1 MAQLLGSYIDTKRKA
16 AWRYIEEWQSTAY
29 SLVVFT
35 ATMIVMFWASVFLYT
50 SFYFTYMPE
59 ESITWPINFHY
70 RSCQEKPGICS
81 NPCAIVAVTDPN
93 RGSVLARG
101 QKYRVVVDFEMP
113 ESPTNQ
119 RIGNEDNMLSLGM
132 FLINMSMKTHTGE
145 VLRESSRS
153 SMLRYKSPLLQTI
166 STMTFSPLLL
176 YGIQEEKQMVTVE
189 LFSQYEEDPV
199 IPLSEVHVELQT
211 RFVELYGAQL
221 RIHAV
226 FSGLRYLMYHY
237 PLTAATMG
245 IGICMMFLSAV
256 VIFSWYQFSGPT
268 LNARIGANQMAYP
281 NGNALPISQGN
292 SKSTNS
298 TNEES
303 MDVLEQTVSSTSS
316 PKTSKQSPDSSVPGK
331 AAGSEEA
338 KEKGRSDH
346 VETKRRDS
354 DDFEVVSS
362 SKMPDEIGCHKVSK
376 PTVCLPSE
384 VDSRQGSDVF
394 GSDDHG
400 LTGEAVS
407 QQLPGMCK
415 NNDDDISGETDS
427 RQGSIYDDQDSD
439 STVDFSGCKQVS
451 SADGEED
458 CVIRQRIQT
467 AE

>member
-316 PKTSKQSPDSSVPGK
+316 PKTSKQSADSSVPGK

-338 KEKGRSDH
+338 HEKGRSDH

-400 LTGEAVS
+400 LT
-407 QQLPGMCK
+407 
-415 NNDDDISGETDS
+415 
-427 RQGSIYDDQDSD
+427 
-439 STVDFSGCKQVS
+439 VDLSGCKQVS

>member
-119 RIGNEDNMLSLGM
+119 RIGNEDNMLSLAGM

-189 LFSQYEEDPV
+189 LFSQYEEDP
-199 IPLSEVHVELQT
+199 
-211 RFVELYGAQL
+211 
-221 RIHAV
+221 
-226 FSGLRYLMYHY
+226 
-237 PLTAATMG
+237 
-245 IGICMMFLSAV
+245 
-256 VIFSWYQFSGPT
+256 
-268 LNARIGANQMAYP
+268 IGANQMAYP

>member
-338 KEKGRSDH
+338 HEKGRSDH

-384 VDSRQGSDVF
+384 VDSRQGSDVY

-400 LTGEAVS
+400 LT
-407 QQLPGMCK
+407 
-415 NNDDDISGETDS
+415 
-427 RQGSIYDDQDSD
+427 
-439 STVDFSGCKQVS
+439 VDLTGCKQVS

>member
-119 RIGNEDNMLSLGM
+119 RIGM

-316 PKTSKQSPDSSVPGK
+316 PKTSKQSADSSVPGK

-338 KEKGRSDH
+338 HEKGRSDH

-400 LTGEAVS
+400 LT
-407 QQLPGMCK
+407 
-415 NNDDDISGETDS
+415 
-427 RQGSIYDDQDSD
+427 
-439 STVDFSGCKQVS
+439 VDLSGCKQVS

>member
-119 RIGNEDNMLSLGM
+119 RIGM

-400 LTGEAVS
+400 LT
-407 QQLPGMCK
+407 
-415 NNDDDISGETDS
+415 
-427 RQGSIYDDQDSD
+427 
-439 STVDFSGCKQVS
+439 VDFSGCKQVS